1 MIRGTLTFPDGSK
14 YVGEVKNGELWRG
27 TKYDKNGDIIAKF
40 VYGEEKRP
48 VVEKKVVEKKR
59 YVSAEKNLTKSRKR
73 KNAQKSNETPN
84 YYIDPF
90 TGFAIDLN
98 KLQKSYKKKE
108 CMEVAKLLPADDRL
122 EYLRSCG
129 VID

>member
-1 MIRGTLTFPDGSK
+1 
-14 YVGEVKNGELWRG
+14 
-27 TKYDKNGDIIAKF
+27 
-40 VYGEEKRP
+40 
-48 VVEKKVVEKKR
+48 VEKKVVEKKR